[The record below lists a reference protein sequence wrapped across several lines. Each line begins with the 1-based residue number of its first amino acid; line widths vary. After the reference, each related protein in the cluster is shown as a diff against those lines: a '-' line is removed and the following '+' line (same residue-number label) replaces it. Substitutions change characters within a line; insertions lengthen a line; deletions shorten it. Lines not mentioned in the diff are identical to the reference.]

1 MEENQPHWAST
12 ILYSLAWLICCLLI
26 IVDILAIREASLDVL
41 TSIQARRV
49 ANAARGEAGQERL
62 ETGFTIEAID
72 QGMLFFG
79 GITAVA
85 LAIGL
90 EYYFRIGKQ
99 KGKLVL
105 RVGMTLGI
113 LVAIFV
119 ICIIVEQLV

>member
-1 MEENQPHWAST
+1 
-12 ILYSLAWLICCLLI
+12 
-26 IVDILAIREASLDVL
+26 
-41 TSIQARRV
+41 
-49 ANAARGEAGQERL
+49 
-62 ETGFTIEAID
+62 
-72 QGMLFFG
+72 MLFFG